1 MKKAPSGFT
10 FSGLNAGIKPQRK
23 DLALVFSDAPCAAAG
38 CFTVNRAKAAP
49 VLDAEKRLPAAG
61 VRAVIVN
68 SGNANA
74 LTGPGGLE
82 DVEAIR
88 QAAAKVLSV
97 GGASV
102 LSASTG
108 VIGVRM
114 PAHKVVAALPALVD
128 GLRPDPSLAAEAIM
142 TTDTRMKMAGRAVT
156 IQGREVTLTAICKG
170 SGMIAPSL
178 ATMIAVVTTD
188 CAIAPEPLQRA
199 LRQAMEN
206 SFNSITVDND
216 MSTNDA
222 VFALANGRAGGA
234 PISGPGADYDI
245 FFAALESLC
254 VELAKEIAAD
264 GEGATKLFEV
274 EVRGAPSVA
283 IAQDLSRSIAGSSLV
298 KAAIFGAD
306 PNWGR
311 ILATVGARAG
321 SQGFQDVNPYTA
333 AVEIQGVRVYDGAPA
348 PHDSGALK
356 AKMRE
361 PQVRTLVTLRGGGSS
376 ATAWG
381 CDLSYDYVKINADYT
396 SLIVQTPSGGVAKD
410 DRLSNYT
417 PAFKVSLLVEALSY
431 IARFAGKRC
440 VIRCGPESVAKDSL
454 KHALCEDINLLR
466 SVGLKPVL
474 VLPVKGLP
482 AAALNSDLVAL
493 LNRSGSHAVGVSA
506 HDGGFLKGDPPSVK
520 KEFLEL
526 LLKQDYL
533 PVISAEG
540 MDEDDVAAA
549 VAGAAEAAKLIFLN
563 GVPGYVEGEELVSEL
578 SSVELVAWLAA
589 GKVPEALQGKAHATL
604 AAISAGVEAV
614 HLLDGR
620 TPHSVIAELFTDRG
634 VGSLVKRA

>member
-1 MKKAPSGFT
+1 LNAPGGFT

-23 DLALVFSDAPCAAAG
+23 DVALVFSETPCAAAG

-61 VRAVIVN
+61 VQAVIIN

-74 LTGPGGLE
+74 LTGPAGLE
-82 DVEAIR
+82 DVESIR
-88 QAAAKVLSV
+88 QAAAKVLGVDGS
-97 GGASV
+97 AV
-102 LSASTG
+102 LTASTG

-114 PAHKVVAALPALVD
+114 PAHKVVQVLPALAD
-128 GLRPDPSLAAEAIM
+128 GRRPDPSLAAEAIM
-142 TTDTRMKMAGRAVT
+142 TTDTRMKMATRAVKL
-156 IQGREVTLTAICKG
+156 GEREVTLTAICKG
-170 SGMIAPSL
+170 SGMIAPQL

-199 LRQAMEN
+199 LRSAMER
-206 SFNSITVDND
+206 SFNSLTVDND

-222 VFALANGRAGGA
+222 VFALANGRAGNA
-234 PISGPGADYDI
+234 PITGDGPAFDA
-245 FFAALESLC
+245 FSAALESLC
-254 VELAKEIAAD
+254 VELTKEIAAD
-264 GEGATKLFEV
+264 GEGATKLLEV
-274 EVRGAPSVA
+274 EVRGASLAAV
-283 IAQDLSRSIAGSSLV
+283 AQDLARSIAGSSLV

-321 SQGFQDVNPYTA
+321 SQGFLGVNPYTSS
-333 AVEIQGVRVYDGAPA
+333 VEIQGVRVYDGSPT
-348 PHDSGALK
+348 PHDTSMLK
-356 AKMRE
+356 ARMRE
-361 PQVRTLVTLRGGGSS
+361 PTVRVLVALRGGEASS
-376 ATAWG
+376 TAWG

-440 VIRCGPESVAKDSL
+440 VIRCGPEAVAKDSL

-474 VLPVKGLP
+474 VLPVQGLP

-506 HDGGFLKGDPPSVK
+506 HDGGFLKGDPPAVN

-526 LLKQDYL
+526 LLKQGYL

-549 VAGAAEAAKLIFLN
+549 VAGAAEAAKLIFMA
-563 GVPGYVEGEELVSEL
+563 GAPGYVEGEELVSEL
-578 SSVELVAWLAA
+578 TAPELVAWLAA
-589 GKVPEALQGKAHATL
+589 GKVPAGLQGKARATL
-604 AAISAGVEAV
+604 NAISAGVEGV

>member
-1 MKKAPSGFT
+1 VKAPSGFT

-23 DLALVFSDAPCAAAG
+23 DLALVLSDAPCAAAG

-88 QAAAKVLSV
+88 QAAAKALSV
-97 GGASV
+97 DGASV
-102 LSASTG
+102 LTASTG

-114 PAHKVVAALPALVD
+114 PVHKVVQALPALAD

-142 TTDTRMKMAGRAVT
+142 TTDTRMKMAGRTVA

-188 CAIAPEPLQRA
+188 CAIAPEPLQAA
-199 LRQAMEN
+199 LRKAMER

-216 MSTNDA
+216 MSTNDV
-222 VFALANGRAGGA
+222 VFALANGRAGHP
-234 PISGPGADYDI
+234 PILGPGADYDA
-245 FFAALESLC
+245 FLAALESLC

-274 EVRGAPSVA
+274 EVRGAPSVPV
-283 IAQDLSRSIAGSSLV
+283 AQDLSRSIAGSSLV

-321 SQGFQDVNPYTA
+321 SQGFKDVNPYA
-333 AVEIQGVRVYDGAPA
+333 ASVEIQGVRVYDGAPV
-348 PHDSGALK
+348 PHDTGVLK
-356 AKMRE
+356 ARMRE
-361 PQVRTLVTLRGGGSS
+361 PQVRALVTLRGGEAA

-440 VIRCGPESVAKDSL
+440 VIRCGAETVAKDSL

-482 AAALNSDLVAL
+482 AAALSSDMVAL

-506 HDGGFLKGDPPSVK
+506 HDGGFLKGDPPSVH

-589 GKVPEALQGKAHATL
+589 GRVPEALQGKARATL

-620 TPHSVIAELFTDRG
+620 TPHGVIAELFTDRG

>member
-1 MKKAPSGFT
+1 MKAPAGFT

-74 LTGPGGLE
+74 LTGPAGLE

-88 QAAAKVLSV
+88 QAASKVLSV
-97 GGASV
+97 EGAAV
-102 LSASTG
+102 LTASTG

-114 PAHKVVAALPALVD
+114 PAHKVVQALPALAE

-142 TTDTRMKMAGRAVT
+142 TTDTRMKMATRAVT
-156 IQGREVTLTAICKG
+156 LQGREVTLTAICKG

-188 CAIAPEPLQRA
+188 CAVAPEPLQLA
-199 LRQAMEN
+199 LRKAMEN

-216 MSTNDA
+216 MSTNDV
-222 VFALANGRAGGA
+222 VFALANGRAGNA
-234 PISGPGADYDI
+234 PIAGPGPDLDA
-245 FFAALESLC
+245 FSAALESLC
-254 VELAKEIAAD
+254 VELAKKIAAD

-274 EVRGAPSVA
+274 EVRGAPSVPV
-283 IAQDLSRSIAGSSLV
+283 AQDLARSVAGSSLV

-333 AVEIQGVRVYDGAPA
+333 AVEIQGVRVYDGAPCA
-348 PHDSGALK
+348 HDSSVLK
-356 AKMRE
+356 ARMRE
-361 PQVRTLVTLRGGGSS
+361 PQVRTLVTLRGGGASS
-376 ATAWG
+376 TAWG

-440 VIRCGPESVAKDSL
+440 VIRCGLESVAKDSL

-482 AAALNSDLVAL
+482 AAALSSDMVAL
-493 LNRSGSHAVGVSA
+493 LNRTGSHAVGVSA
-506 HDGGFLKGDPPSVK
+506 HDGGFLKGDPPTVK

-540 MDEDDVAAA
+540 MDEDDAAAA
-549 VAGAAEAAKLIFLN
+549 VAGAAEASKLIFLN
-563 GVPGYVEGEELVSEL
+563 GVPGYVEGQELVSEL
-578 SSVELVAWLAA
+578 TSLELVAWLAS
-589 GKVPEALQGKAHATL
+589 GKVPEALLGKARATL

-634 VGSLVKRA
+634 VGSLVRPA